1 MAEAAASTV
10 ASSVTGGWTKHV
22 TCRYFMHGLCKEGD
36 NCRYSHDLSSSKPAA
51 MTCKFF
57 QKGNCVFGDRC
68 RFEHSKPI
76 KKEELPLA
84 SVSQA
89 NPSDPEPLSKSHGS
103 GAQDWVNAAEFVPG
117 QPYCG
122 RGD

>member
-68 RFEHSKPI
+68 RAVVNTLSQCHILSI
-76 KKEELPLA
+76 VACPLTA
-84 SVSQA
+84 DSSLLEFSGFFFGSV
-89 NPSDPEPLSKSHGS
+89 D
-103 GAQDWVNAAEFVPG
+103 
-117 QPYCG
+117 
-122 RGD
+122 